1 MKYYLMGIKGA
12 GMSALALILNDLG
25 YEVAGYDDEKSF
37 QFTEE
42 KLVARNITIY
52 TEENNYMDENT
63 VVVRST
69 AVKDTHPEI
78 IKANELNLKI
88 YEYNEM
94 LGKLSNMFE
103 SITVAGCHGKTTTTS
118 LLAHVLTNIGGTNYL
133 IGDGNGYASK
143 ENKKFVL
150 EACEYYRHFLVYE
163 PEYAIITNIDLDHVD
178 YFKNMDDVIDAYREY
193 GNNAKKM
200 VIACGDDQYTHS
212 LDLNRPIFYYGLEE
226 DNDIIAK
233 NIEYTTEG
241 IKFDVF
247 VEDNYYGYFEL
258 PLFGKHMLLN
268 ALSVIGVCYYER
280 IDAKELAKHLKTFKG
295 AERRFDEMVFGNNV
309 VIDDYAHHPAEIKA
323 IIKGVRQKY
332 PNKKLVAVFQPH
344 TFSRTSEF
352 YDEIATALNLADY
365 SYVLDIFP
373 AREKQED
380 YPEVTSNKIIE
391 LLENGEIIDKDTSNK
406 LYNYD
411 NAVFLFMS
419 PKEIKEIKQNLL
431 LNLTEKVN
439 I

>member
-25 YEVAGYDDEKSF
+25 YNVAGYDDEKSF

-42 KLVARNITIY
+42 KLNERNIKIY
-52 TEENNYMDENT
+52 TEENDYMDENT

-118 LLAHVLTNIGGTNYL
+118 LLAHVLNNLEGCNYL

-200 VIACGDDQYTHS
+200 VIACGDDRYTHS
-212 LDLNRPIFYYGLEE
+212 LDLNSPIFYYGIEE

-258 PLFGKHMLLN
+258 PLYGKHMLLN
-268 ALSVIGVCYYER
+268 ALAVIGVCYYER
-280 IDAKELAKHLKTFKG
+280 VDAKELAKQLKTFKG
-295 AERRFDEMVFGNNV
+295 AERRFDEIVLGNNV

-323 IIKGVRQKY
+323 IIKGVKQKY
-332 PNKKLVAVFQPH
+332 PNKKIVTIFQPH
-344 TFSRTSEF
+344 TFSRTGEF
-352 YDEIATALNLADY
+352 YDEIATSLNLADY

-373 AREKQED
+373 AREKQDD
-380 YPEVTSNKIIE
+380 YPEITSDKIIE
-391 LLENGEIIDKDTSNK
+391 LLNNGEKIDNESANR
-406 LYNYD
+406 LFEYD
-411 NAVFLFMS
+411 NTVFLFMS
-419 PKEIKEIKQNLL
+419 PKEIKEIKQELL

-439 I
+439 M

>member
-25 YEVAGYDDEKSF
+25 YIVAGYDDEKSF

-52 TEENNYMDENT
+52 TEENDYMDENT

-78 IKANELNLKI
+78 VKANELNLKI

-332 PNKKLVAVFQPH
+332 PNKKLVAIFQPH

-380 YPEVTSNKIIE
+380 YPEITSNKIIE
-391 LLENGEIIDKDTSNK
+391 LLENGEIIDKDTSDK
-406 LYNYD
+406 LYDYD
-411 NAVFLFMS
+411 NTVFLFMS

-431 LNLTEKVN
+431 LNLTEKVSN
-439 I
+439 